1 MALSKKDI
9 HVGRFFQEAKCR
21 AQNKNVPFTITLK
34 YLRETAKDHCPVFGH
49 KFVWGRSLLGKGK
62 TTGDSPSLD
71 RIIPELGYVP
81 GNVVFISHNAN
92 RIKNNATE
100 KELYAVADWLHEAR
114 KKVNVNEKSAASL
127 STGDHQQGE
136 VYPELGSFSATGF
149 GEKCNNAHHHCG
161 ADARQDADHRAQAS
175 SGDSVGHGGQ
185 EVGTFVT
192 SYDIQNNGL
201 PCAENILAEY
211 RRGHLPDKP

>member
-1 MALSKKDI
+1 MALSKKNI
-9 HVGRFFQEAKCR
+9 HVGRFFQEAKYR

-49 KFVWGRSLLGKGK
+49 KFVWGRSRLGKGK

-114 KKVNVNEKSAASL
+114 KKVNVNERPAAHISERIDSQSEHDAKRRAVL
-127 STGDHQQGE
+127 AARLGE
-136 VYPELGSFSATGF
+136 DRNHPDNHSGTIPG
-149 GEKCNNAHHHCG
+149 
-161 ADARQDADHRAQAS
+161 QDADHSTQES
-175 SGDSVGHGGQ
+175 SGDSMGSGSAQ
-185 EVGTFVT
+185 VGTFVT

-201 PCAENILAEY
+201 PCAEVILAEY
-211 RRGHLPDKP
+211 RGGHLPD

>member
-1 MALSKKDI
+1 MALSEKDI
-9 HVGRFFQEAKCR
+9 HVGRFFQEAKSR
-21 AQNKNVPFTITLK
+21 AQNKNVPFTVTLK
-34 YLRETAKDHCPVFGH
+34 YLREMAGDHCPVFGH
-49 KFVWGRSLLGKGK
+49 KFVWGRSRLGKGK

-114 KKVNVNEKSAASL
+114 KKVNVNERPAAHISEGIDSQSEHDAKRRAVL
-127 STGDHQQGE
+127 AARLGE
-136 VYPELGSFSATGF
+136 DRNHPDNHSRTIP
-149 GEKCNNAHHHCG
+149 GE
-161 ADARQDADHRAQAS
+161 DADHRAQES
-175 SGDSVGHGGQ
+175 SGDSMGHGGQ

-201 PCAENILAEY
+201 PCAEVILAEY
-211 RRGHLPDKP
+211 RGRRIPDKS